1 VKGEEN
7 MVRGFLAGFVTGA
20 LVVWFFRDD
29 IQEYLDEQTRLA
41 RVSTADRLHAVGET
55 ADRAFDRAAAPLHR
69 AEEMLDHGKAQVT
82 DTLRS
87 AERTIRP

>member
-1 VKGEEN
+1 
-7 MVRGFLAGFVTGA
+7 MMRGFLAGFLTGG

-29 IQEYLDEQTRLA
+29 IQAYLDEQARLA
-41 RVSTADRLHAVGET
+41 RVRTADRLHAVEET
-55 ADRAFDRAAAPLHR
+55 AERAFDRAAGPLRR
-69 AEEMLDHGKAQVT
+69 AEEMLDHGKAQVS

>member
-1 VKGEEN
+1 
-7 MVRGFLAGFVTGA
+7 MVRGFLAGFVTGG

-29 IQEYLDEQTRLA
+29 IQAYLDEQTRRA
-41 RVSTADRLHAVGET
+41 RVGAADRLHSVGET
-55 ADRAFDRAAAPLHR
+55 ADRAFDRAAAPIHR
-69 AEEMLDHGKAQVT
+69 AEEMLDHGKAQVS

>member
-1 VKGEEN
+1 

-20 LVVWFFRDD
+20 LAVWFFRDD
-29 IQEYLDEQTRLA
+29 IQEYLDEQTRMA
-41 RVSTADRLHAVGET
+41 RVGTADRLHSVGHT
-55 ADRAFDRAAAPLHR
+55 ADRAFDLAAAPLR
-69 AEEMLDHGKAQVT
+69 KAEEMLDHGKTQVS

>member
-1 VKGEEN
+1 MVK
-7 MVRGFLAGFVTGA
+7 GFLAGLVTGA

-41 RVSTADRLHAVGET
+41 RVGTADRLHAVGET
-55 ADRAFDRAAAPLHR
+55 ADRAFDHAAAPIRR
-69 AEEMLDHGKAQVT
+69 AEEMLDHGKTQVS
-82 DTLRS
+82 DALRS